1 MIDGTTNV
9 SLFAENNEINFAP
22 FKEKMVLYLSLLF
35 HLNWKKY
42 IPDFFTCL
50 NFRDFHP
57 WQQNTLFKDFWL
69 LSIDIM
75 FLCEENIK
83 WHPHDSQLHH
93 YYPWVESQ
101 VSFISCI
108 MEDSCSNYFFL
119 LLGLEHGFEHVFLNM
134 LKGNPLPSPNT
145 SSAKSPGRPWMTC
158 HIYYT

>member
-1 MIDGTTNV
+1 
-9 SLFAENNEINFAP
+9 
-22 FKEKMVLYLSLLF
+22 MVLYLGLLF

-42 IPDFFTCL
+42 IQDFFTCL

-57 WQQNTLFKDFWL
+57 WQQNTLLKDFWL

>member
-1 MIDGTTNV
+1 M
-9 SLFAENNEINFAP
+9 FAHLQKTMKLILPHSRKRWCCIFGY
-22 FKEKMVLYLSLLF
+22 FFISIEK
-35 HLNWKKY
+35 NIC
-42 IPDFFTCL
+42 IPEFFTCL

-57 WQQNTLFKDFWL
+57 WL

-145 SSAKSPGRPWMTC
+145 SSAKSPGRP
-158 HIYYT
+158 

>member
-1 MIDGTTNV
+1 M
-9 SLFAENNEINFAP
+9 FAHLQKTMKLILPHSRKRWCCILGHF
-22 FKEKMVLYLSLLF
+22 FISIEKNIF
-35 HLNWKKY
+35 R
-42 IPDFFTCL
+42 IFFTCL

-57 WQQNTLFKDFWL
+57 WQQNTLLKDFWL
-69 LSIDIM
+69 
-75 FLCEENIK
+75 LCEENIK

-145 SSAKSPGRPWMTC
+145 SSAKSPGRP
-158 HIYYT
+158 

>member
-1 MIDGTTNV
+1 M
-9 SLFAENNEINFAP
+9 FAHLQKTMKLILPHSKKRWCCILGYF
-22 FKEKMVLYLSLLF
+22 FISIEKNIYSGFF
-35 HLNWKKY
+35 HLFEFQRLPSMATKHIVKRLLVTKY
-42 IPDFFTCL
+42 
-50 NFRDFHP
+50 RY
-57 WQQNTLFKDFWL
+57 
-69 LSIDIM
+69 IM

-145 SSAKSPGRPWMTC
+145 SSAKSPGRP
-158 HIYYT
+158 